1 MKELSILVAD
11 DDKYGIDST
20 KILNYFRDWLKK
32 EILILENTFLK
43 VEVEQILEKERLG
56 IKCY

>member
-32 EILILENTFLK
+32 ANFDIRKYILK
-43 VEVEQILEKERLG
+43 SRS
-56 IKCY
+56 

>member
-1 MKELSILVAD
+1 MMTNTESIVQ
-11 DDKYGIDST
+11 KFSIISETGS
-20 KILNYFRDWLKK
+20 KK
-32 EILILENTFLK
+32 QILILENTFLK